1 MFEFLKLLAV
11 AHEAQPEE
19 RLIEGEK
26 HIFYNGPSPD
36 EITLVDFAKNNGL
49 VVSSV
54 SDNDCI
60 VRVYPESGL
69 VNKQMENYNSG
80 HKGDSDVEPE
90 DSNEEKKMMERE
102 ASVKKLGFEVIEF
115 TVHK

>member
-1 MFEFLKLLAV
+1 M

-19 RLIEGEK
+19 RIINNEK

-49 VVSSV
+49 IVTSV

-60 VRVYPESGL
+60 VKVHPESGL
-69 VNKQMENYNSG
+69 FQKYKENYHG
-80 HKGDSDVEPE
+80 EH
-90 DSNEEKKMMERE
+90 
-102 ASVKKLGFEVIEF
+102 
-115 TVHK
+115 

>member
-19 RLIEGEK
+19 RIINEQK

-54 SDNDCI
+54 GDNECS

-69 VNKQMENYNSG
+69 FQKAKENYNDG
-80 HKGDSDVEPE
+80 HRGDDHVDPE
-90 DSNEEKKMMERE
+90 QSN
-102 ASVKKLGFEVIEF
+102 SFESMNNNEN
-115 TVHK
+115 KRDPS